1 MSPPNR
7 APKPVPARR
16 KDEVNPYLRTKV
28 MTASPAELR
37 LMLLDGAVRFAEE
50 AHAGVTAKDY
60 ERSYEGFSRSQAIV
74 MELIASLNHAV
85 DPDLCAQL
93 SGLYTYIYNRL
104 LTGKGEVLIRGRRAR
119 VAGTVCM
126 DWILVDVTEIPG
138 VQVGD
143 RVTLLG
149 RDGDQCITAKE
160 WADKIGTI
168 TYEVFCNVSKR
179 VPRIFVRSEE

>member
-7 APKPVPARR
+7 APKTVPARR

-104 LTGKGEVLIRGRRAR
+104 LTGSMERDPAAVAEAISLLRYERETWQMLIESMAGENTAASMSTSVPSAPAPVPHASRPGNAAGSLVGAR
-119 VAGTVCM
+119 V
-126 DWILVDVTEIPG
+126 
-138 VQVGD
+138 QVSG
-143 RVTLLG
+143 
-149 RDGDQCITAKE
+149 
-160 WADKIGTI
+160 
-168 TYEVFCNVSKR
+168 
-179 VPRIFVRSEE
+179 